1 MGHSAHSYYTYYR
14 TYKIY
19 GSLIHGWASNLHAS
33 LHNTSA
39 PPNVPQNV
47 QAPTEFI
54 QSTSMLLTWQSPTTD
69 NSSQSIS
76 YYQVTCDPGAHTYTP
91 SNTSQWVTD
100 LQPYTK
106 YNCCVSIYTCNV
118 TGEMSGDCIN
128 ITTLEAGL
136 YN

>member
-1 MGHSAHSYYTYYR
+1 MSRYTRVIDTIWLGFSEYNY
-14 TYKIY
+14 II
-19 GSLIHGWASNLHAS
+19 LASID
-33 LHNTSA
+33 TA
-39 PPNVPQNV
+39 PPNISQNV

-76 YYQVTCDPGAHTYTP
+76 YYQVTCDPGAYTYTP

-106 YNCCVSIYTCNV
+106 YNCCVSAFGTTCNV